1 MHSHARS
8 YAHSWAE
15 CGIAALN
22 AFRAFSC
29 PVCAYLRSIGMYHA
43 ELSCALYGMCNTH
56 LVQPSP
62 LLSAI
67 VSQCST
73 DEPCCSNLLSHLRQR
88 GNSLNLSMVRSLQC
102 NQACKMLFIGDV
114 DRRNF
119 NDPTAADNSCP
130 PKMVPVDIKSGS
142 IVDAD
147 AFSCVPEALRACT
160 QRQAPDNSWWR
171 ALSPP

>member
-1 MHSHARS
+1 
-8 YAHSWAE
+8 
-15 CGIAALN
+15 
-22 AFRAFSC
+22 
-29 PVCAYLRSIGMYHA
+29 
-43 ELSCALYGMCNTH
+43 
-56 LVQPSP
+56 
-62 LLSAI
+62 
-67 VSQCST
+67 
-73 DEPCCSNLLSHLRQR
+73 
-88 GNSLNLSMVRSLQC
+88 
-102 NQACKMLFIGDV
+102 MLFIGDV